1 MGYRARKTEHAGS
14 KKKVA
19 GAYWGPRTEAKHES
33 NRVRR
38 ETDKIETAGLIRVG
52 KKKRGTA

>member
-1 MGYRARKTEHAGS
+1 MGYRARKAEHAGS
-14 KKKVA
+14 KKKAA

-38 ETDKIETAGLIRVG
+38 ETDKIEAAGLFRIR
-52 KKKRGTA
+52 KKKPGTA